1 MSVRRTVLGALGFLM
16 LTLLVLSP
24 FKAHADQTWEP
35 LKEKPASHIA
45 VEKSVP
51 TDESNE
57 IQSAFERTLNGGEA
71 KRYVYV
77 GRLPETFDLET
88 AARQT
93 ADAWKLDR
101 TKDSLLFYDEL
112 GQHAFIWPAT
122 EENTK
127 TVDSLPTVLNASDFA
142 GQFGKLYTGDDETS
156 NADQSVV
163 QATSVL
169 KPLLPLF
176 VIVVA
181 LVVLTGIVTQLKRF

>member
-1 MSVRRTVLGALGFLM
+1 MSVRRTIMGTLGFVM
-16 LTLLVLSP
+16 LALLVLSP

-35 LKEKPASHIA
+35 VKDKPSSRIA
-45 VEKSVP
+45 IEDTIP
-51 TDESNE
+51 ADESNE

-112 GQHAFIWPAT
+112 GQHAFVWPAT

-142 GQFGKLYTGDDETS
+142 GQFGKLYTGEDEKS
-156 NADQSVV
+156 AGDQSVV
-163 QATSVL
+163 EATSVL
-169 KPLLPLF
+169 KPLIPLF
-176 VIVVA
+176 VIVAVF
-181 LVVLTGIVTQLKRF
+181 VILTGLVSLLKRY